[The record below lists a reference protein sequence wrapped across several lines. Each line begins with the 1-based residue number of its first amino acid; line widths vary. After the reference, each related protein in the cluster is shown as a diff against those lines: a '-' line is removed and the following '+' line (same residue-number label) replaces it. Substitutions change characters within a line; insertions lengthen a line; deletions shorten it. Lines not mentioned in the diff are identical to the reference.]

1 MWLALNRPIPVLSYT
16 VLCLGGG
23 VYFKYKNRERSSRI
37 AARLVVL
44 VGSPL
49 RGAELAHAPRSTPF
63 IPHCKIKKERE
74 KKEKKKSPLRGVV
87 VTFIIAVCSL
97 KISERLDH
105 QQRVSQSF
113 IHL

>member
-1 MWLALNRPIPVLSYT
+1 MVLN
-16 VLCLGGG
+16 
-23 VYFKYKNRERSSRI
+23 
-37 AARLVVL
+37 
-44 VGSPL
+44 SPTL
-49 RGAELAHAPRSTPF
+49 PAPRRLFHTA
-63 IPHCKIKKERE
+63 KKRKKGE

-113 IHL
+113 IHLYIKKKINKKKSQEIISSPPILRLSFTPLLK